1 MVTIRLNMQ
10 VDVPEATKRMLVFS
24 PWSKISVRTIL
35 RTVRLGESEIPVWKD
50 SASTFSTQNFKL
62 QASTI
67 KASNDAMVKLFLS
80 SLLIGSA
87 TAFAPA
93 PSTHRTTVAVNGAAM
108 DELKIIAEMANPKIK
123 VRMLRSYH

>member
-1 MVTIRLNMQ
+1 
-10 VDVPEATKRMLVFS
+10 
-24 PWSKISVRTIL
+24 
-35 RTVRLGESEIPVWKD
+35 LGESEIPRFGKD
-50 SASTFSTQNFKL
+50 STSTFSTQTSSYKL
-62 QASTI
+62 QTI
-67 KASNDAMVKLFLS
+67 KSNDAMKLFLS

-108 DELKIIAEMANPKIK
+108 DELKVIAEMANPKIK

>member
-1 MVTIRLNMQ
+1 V
-10 VDVPEATKRMLVFS
+10 KS
-24 PWSKISVRTIL
+24 PD
-35 RTVRLGESEIPVWKD
+35 LGRIPLQPFR
-50 SASTFSTQNFKL
+50 SKL
-62 QASTI
+62 QAS
-67 KASNDAMVKLFLS
+67 KQNDAMVKLFLS

-87 TAFAPA
+87 TAFAPV